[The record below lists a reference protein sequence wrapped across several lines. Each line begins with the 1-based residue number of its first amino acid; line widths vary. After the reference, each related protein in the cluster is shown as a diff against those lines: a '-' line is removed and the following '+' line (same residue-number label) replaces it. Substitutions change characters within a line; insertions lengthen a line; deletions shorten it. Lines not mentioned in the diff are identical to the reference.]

1 MKPISMKA
9 NNITEVRKFCEDSN
23 NNVFDNFVLRCL
35 SLMLPSEEDTMIDEA
50 DLEAEDPF
58 AWAVE
63 GVLIMI
69 AFFVGM
75 FGNGF
80 SVIVF
85 SRQKVHRIFH
95 HLLLLLSI
103 FDMVSNFLLHLSNH
117 FHNREPI

>member
-1 MKPISMKA
+1 MTA
-9 NNITEVRKFCEDSN
+9 NNITRVRNSCEDSN
-23 NNVFDNFVLRCL
+23 NNVLDNFVPSCL